1 MHQSL
6 ELLTLFIK
14 KIILEFGENTPEPLA
29 VLWQNLLFVGGTRN
43 FFRPWGA
50 NICLLGNFSL
60 TSPAILYI
68 HQYTYS
74 MCLVN
79 IRLSENKYI

>member
-29 VLWQNLLFVGGTRN
+29 VLWQNLLFVGGN

-60 TSPAILYI
+60 TSAAILYTNT
-68 HQYTYS
+68 H